1 MPVVARTEK
10 EQCTAFG
17 NKRRCRLLRRP
28 GFTTCHI
35 HRNYYKAWCDRHKT
49 PDHWTKRQRA
59 EYIFQISR
67 GLVEIPELQVIGLRL
82 AQLDYFEILMRY
94 THHSP
99 MLNIHCFTEYI
110 FLRSGYVE
118 EHILKDVDSCYIIFK
133 TIVLRTIIMR
143 EADGPAAVLEKVVTF
158 LSRPACRQILFSAK
172 LAKLFEV
179 FREIIGVYAEGWS
192 ELYDLGEIYRA
203 DGLIQTGMRRAFSVN
218 AVVVRARCAAYKEE
232 LMKVAWSPSRIEKW
246 LECGYDVF
254 ADM

>member
-1 MPVVARTEK
+1 MTVVARTEK

-17 NKRRCRLLRRP
+17 NKRRCRLVKRP

-35 HRNYYKAWCDRHKT
+35 HRNYYKDWIDRNPP

-67 GLVEIPELQVIGLRL
+67 GLVEIPERQVVGLRL
-82 AQLDYFEILMRY
+82 TQVHYFEILMRY

-110 FLRSGYVE
+110 FLRLGNVE
-118 EHILKDVDSCYIIFK
+118 EHILKDVDSCYIVFK
-133 TIVLRTIIMR
+133 SIVLRTIILR
-143 EADGPAAVLEKVVTF
+143 EVATPEDVLARAVAF
-158 LSRPACRQILFSAK
+158 LSRPSCRQILYSAK
-172 LAKLFEV
+172 LAKLFEL
-179 FREIIGVYAEGWS
+179 FRQIIRIYAEGWE

-203 DGLIQTGMRRAFSVN
+203 DGLIQTMMRQAFSVN
-218 AVVVRARCAAYKEE
+218 AFTVRARCAIYKEE

-246 LECGYDVF
+246 LESGYDVF
-254 ADM
+254 TDV

>member
-1 MPVVARTEK
+1 MTVVARTEK

-17 NKRRCRLLRRP
+17 NKRRCRLVKRP

-35 HRNYYKAWCDRHKT
+35 HRNYYRDWVDKRPP

-67 GLVEIPELQVIGLRL
+67 GLVEIPELQVVGLRL

-110 FLRSGYVE
+110 FLRLGNVE
-118 EHILKDVDSCYIIFK
+118 EHILKDVDSCYIVFK
-133 TIVLRTIIMR
+133 SIVLRTIILR
-143 EADGPAAVLEKVVTF
+143 EVATPEDVLERVVTF
-158 LSRPACRQILFSAK
+158 LSRPSCRQILYSAK
-172 LAKLFEV
+172 LEKLFEV
-179 FREIIGVYAEGWS
+179 FREIIRIYAESWT

-218 AVVVRARCAAYKEE
+218 ASAVRARCAVYKEE
-232 LMKVAWSPSRIEKW
+232 LMKVAWAPSRIEKW
-246 LECGYDVF
+246 LERGYDVF